1 MTDSVKAESRNGTIE
16 VLAKGVIITTKGA
29 TKTIPLEQITGVE
42 FKRAGLTAGYI
53 RLTVP
58 GSVAVKGASS
68 LVSNKNYQ
76 VQNDPN
82 AVQFTKSSKNDEFAA
97 VADAINRA
105 LLS

>member
-16 VLAKGVIITTKGA
+16 VLPKGVIITTKGA